1 MADNPISSF
10 PIAELLKA
18 LGARPGNRKDTFHSP
33 FREDKDASL
42 HINPE
47 LNVWYDHGAGIGGG
61 NIDLVMRCKG
71 CTARQ
76 AARFIRD
83 LPTGAL
89 VASSEGS
96 SDGALEGAPESESS
110 GAPEAEASGS
120 GKSVERYPLANRILM
135 IRDLHSPYLLEYCES
150 RGIPAALA
158 ARYCKEIVMRGKKFG
173 KTYDYIAFPNN
184 VGGYALKSPSG
195 FKCTT
200 KGGITTIDMAGTLTE
215 EPSTGTVTLFE
226 GFFDFLSWLAKDN
239 RELPTTD
246 ICVLNSVSNLGRS
259 LPYLKKHTTIICC
272 LDNDLAGRDALETLR
287 SYKRE
292 LRNPAVVDG
301 SLFYYGYKDVNEWW
315 IAMNNLN

>member
-1 MADNPISSF
+1 MADNRISSF

-33 FREDKDASL
+33 FRVDKDASL
-42 HINPE
+42 HINPDQ
-47 LNVWYDHGAGIGGG
+47 NVWYDHGAGVGGG

-83 LPTGAL
+83 LPVGAP
-89 VASSEGS
+89 VAPSGGGSDGSPDGVPESGS
-96 SDGALEGAPESESS
+96 SGGPDAGT
-110 GAPEAEASGS
+110 SGS
-120 GKSVERYPLANRILM
+120 GKSEERYPLANRILM

-158 ARYCKEIVMRGKKFG
+158 ARYCKEIVIRGKKFG
-173 KTYDYIAFPNN
+173 KTYDHIAFPNN
-184 VGGYALKSPSG
+184 VGGYALKAPSG

-200 KGGITTIDMAGTLTE
+200 KGGITTIDTAGTFTE

-239 RELPTTD
+239 REFPITD
-246 ICVLNSVSNLGRS
+246 VCVLNSVSNLSRS

-272 LDNDLAGRDALETLR
+272 LDNDIAGRDALETLR

-292 LRNPAVVDG
+292 LRNPAIVDG

-315 IAMNNLN
+315 VEMNKLG

>member
-33 FREDKDASL
+33 FRVDKDASL
-42 HINPE
+42 HINPDQ
-47 LNVWYDHGAGIGGG
+47 NVWYDHGAGVGGG

-89 VASSEGS
+89 VAPSGSSSEES
-96 SDGALEGAPESESS
+96 PEGVPESGSS
-110 GAPEAEASGS
+110 GASEAGASGT
-120 GKSVERYPLANRILM
+120 GKSGERYPLANRILM
-135 IRDLHSPYLLEYCES
+135 IRDLHSPYLVGYCES

-173 KTYDYIAFPNN
+173 KTYDHIAFPNN
-184 VGGYALKSPSG
+184 VGGYALKAPSG

-239 RELPTTD
+239 RELPATD
-246 ICVLNSVSNLGRS
+246 VCVLNSVSNLGRS

-272 LDNDLAGRDALETLR
+272 LDNDAAGREALETLR
-287 SYKRE
+287 
-292 LRNPAVVDG
+292 
-301 SLFYYGYKDVNEWW
+301 
-315 IAMNNLN
+315 